1 MKNLIGR
8 LRKDYDLRTVIFA
21 VVSFCISASI
31 AVFDLTFSL
40 LGKSIWYGAL
50 AAYYFIL
57 AFLRGSI
64 LFRRRSAFKKGEKD
78 FERKRRDARSYY
90 IAGWL
95 LNVLI
100 LALSAAAFQM
110 VRDNRAFEYAG
121 LAIYAAAAYA
131 FYKIVMAIVNLFR
144 ARATDDF
151 TVRAIRNINFADALV
166 SILALQTAMLQT
178 FSDEGTAINA
188 PLFNAIT
195 GAAVCLT
202 VFAIALHMIVKGK
215 KRMAELGLNKEK

>member
-1 MKNLIGR
+1 MKDLIGR
-8 LRKDYDLRTVIFA
+8 LKKDYDFRTVVFA
-21 VVSFCISASI
+21 AVSFLISVAISG
-31 AVFDLTFSL
+31 FDFILAL
-40 LGKSIWYGAL
+40 MGGSIWYGAL
-50 AAYYFIL
+50 AAYYFCL

-64 LFRRRSAFKKGEKD
+64 LFNRRRAFKKGEKE

-90 IAGWL
+90 IVGWL

-100 LALSAAAFQM
+100 LALSVAVLQM
-110 VRDNRAFEYAG
+110 VRDNRTFQYAG
-121 LAIYAAAAYA
+121 VMIFAAAAYA

-144 ARATDDF
+144 VRATDDY

-178 FSDEGTAINA
+178 FSEEGTTINA

-202 VFAIALHMIVKGK
+202 VFAIALQMIIKGQ
-215 KRMAELGLNKEK
+215 KRMEELGLNKKK

>member
-1 MKNLIGR
+1 MKDLIGR
-8 LRKDYDLRTVIFA
+8 LKKDYDFRTVVFA
-21 VVSFCISASI
+21 VVSFLISVAI
-31 AVFDLTFSL
+31 AVFDFILAL
-40 LGKSIWYGAL
+40 MDGAIWYGAL

-57 AFLRGSI
+57 AFLRGCI

-78 FERKRRDARSYY
+78 FERKRRAARSYY

-100 LALSAAAFQM
+100 LALSVAAFQM

-178 FSDEGTAINA
+178 FSEEGTAINA

-202 VFAIALHMIVKGK
+202 VFSIALYMIIIGQ
-215 KRMAELGLNKEK
+215 KRMAELGLNKKK